1 MEVQDNLI
9 AGRIAGFWALLVSF
23 VLMLLAVSNAKK
35 RLPKIRTLAGLE
47 AIEEA
52 VGRATEMGKPVMF
65 TPGYGDVAGTNAAP
79 TIAGLDMLGYVGRLA
94 ARRDTKMAVTVG
106 HPNTYTVA
114 LDVLRRAYMVEGR
127 PDALPDDAVTF
138 GSEIQFAFTAHTLGR
153 IQREKPATCLF
164 LGYFAAEA
172 IIVAEA
178 AVAAG
183 SISIAGATNHFQLPF
198 FVAACDYT
206 LIGEEFLAAGAYV
219 SNDPRRIGSI
229 AGQDWIKGIAVLIV
243 IAGVVMRATGNNA
256 MTTWLSK

>member
-1 MEVQDNLI
+1 LV
-9 AGRIAGFWALLVSF
+9 AGRIAGFWALFISF
-23 VLMLLAVSNAKK
+23 ALMLLAVYRS
-35 RLPKIRTLAGLE
+35 RTTVPKIRPLAGLE

-52 VGRATEMGKPVMF
+52 VGRATEMGKPVLF

-106 HPNTYTVA
+106 HPNTYAVA
-114 LDVLRRAYMVEGR
+114 LDVLRSAYMVEGR
-127 PDALPDDAVTF
+127 PDALGDDAVTF

-229 AGQDWIKGIAVLIV
+229 QGQDWVKAIAVALAV
-243 IAGVVMRATGNNA
+243 IGVIMQAFGNKSMA
-256 MTTWLSK
+256 TWLGK